1 MANAV
6 EAVAMANEQDTKAP
20 PFETVVA
27 APDFLSEA
35 EMDRLIAEHE
45 PLLEEG
51 KLGAGATNTSVRRS
65 RIAFLGMEPRYR
77 WLYER
82 LWLAA
87 EQCNRSFFAVDIAA
101 VEANVQLARYD
112 SSDRGFY
119 DWHTDFAGFRPL
131 RKLSFSVQ
139 LSRSEDYEGGDL
151 QLWVGNRP
159 RPAVRDRGALIAFPS
174 FTLHRVAPVTRGT
187 RWSLVAWILGNRWR

>member
-1 MANAV
+1 MAD
-6 EAVAMANEQDTKAP
+6 EQDTKAP
-20 PFETVVA
+20 PFETMVA
-27 APDFLSEA
+27 ASNFISAGEI
-35 EMDRLIAEHE
+35 DRLIAEHA
-45 PLLEEG
+45 PLLAEA
-51 KLGAGATNTSVRRS
+51 KLGAGATNAAVRRS
-65 RIAFLGMEPRYR
+65 RVVFLGMEPKYR

-82 LWLAA
+82 IWAA
-87 EQCNRSFFAVDIAA
+87 AQACNRSFFGVDITG

-112 SSDRGFY
+112 SSDNGFY

-139 LSRSEDYEGGDL
+139 LSAPEDYEGGDL
-151 QLWVGNRP
+151 ELWAANRP
-159 RPAVRDRGALIAFPS
+159 QVAVRERGALIAFPS